1 MEKLP
6 AQPFPRRVKQMSYME
21 TMQEKMNKAIESL
34 ESNLKTIRT
43 GRANPTILD
52 RVEVE
57 YYGSMMPINQ
67 LASISVVE
75 GRQLMIK
82 PFDKNMLK
90 EIERSIAMADL
101 GLVPQNDGNVVRIM
115 IPPLTEDRRKSLTK
129 DANKMGEEAKIAV
142 RNIRRDAQ
150 NAAKKD
156 KELTEDLK
164 KQTQDDIQK
173 ATDEAVKKIDKIVDE
188 KNKDILSV

>member
-1 MEKLP
+1 
-6 AQPFPRRVKQMSYME
+6 MSYME
-21 TMQEKMNKAIESL
+21 TMQEKMNKALESL

>member
-1 MEKLP
+1 
-6 AQPFPRRVKQMSYME
+6 MSYME

>member
-1 MEKLP
+1 
-6 AQPFPRRVKQMSYME
+6 MSYME
-21 TMQEKMNKAIESL
+21 TMQEKMNKAIENL

-115 IPPLTEDRRKSLTK
+115 IPPLTEDRRKALTK

-142 RNIRRDAQ
+142 RNVRRDAQ